1 MRLKKLMYTKAP
13 EVDQDLD
20 DFFDNITGGG
30 TTDPKDEEDVEVT
43 EEEEE
48 SEEDDDSEPPF
59 SDKDPRSDEKSEE
72 VEEKKEEEEDEK
84 VEEDP
89 NVAMIAELR
98 EQNKKLMDMMQNVTS
113 PKKEEKA
120 PEPEPDIFESEVFG
134 KLAEALELDDGEA
147 DLLASFMKKFGSHVA
162 KTAVND
168 AMEQTPQVV
177 TRHVNEANNARDM
190 KKNFYKS
197 HPALEAVQ
205 GYVAQIANSVA
216 VENPTFTVDQVLEE
230 SANRSYTSLGID
242 KEAIAKKEKPGKG
255 KKPAFA
261 KTPKARK
268 PAPKKSKLE
277 NELNAMMGT

>member
-1 MRLKKLMYTKAP
+1 MRLKKLMMAKDP
-13 EVDQDLD
+13 EVDQDLN

-30 TTDPKDEEDVEVT
+30 STDTDTEEEITEEV

-48 SEEDDDSEPPF
+48 KEQEHPFGSDEDDD
-59 SDKDPRSDEKSEE
+59 PRKSGEKEKESEE
-72 VEEKKEEEEDEK
+72 NEEEEKKD
-84 VEEDP
+84 EEDP
-89 NVAMIAELR
+89 NVSIIAELR
-98 EQNKKLMDMMQNVTS
+98 EQNTKLMAMMQNVTT
-113 PKKEEKA
+113 PKKEEKKTD
-120 PEPEPDIFESEVFG
+120 PEPDIFEGEVFS
-134 KLAEALELDDGEA
+134 KLSEALELDAGGSE
-147 DLLASFMKKFGSHVA
+147 LLASFMKKFGSSVA
-162 KTAVND
+162 KTAVSD

-190 KKNFYKS
+190 KKNFYKAN
-197 HPALEAVQ
+197 PALEAVQ

-230 SANRSYTSLGID
+230 SANRSYKALRID

-261 KTPKARK
+261 NTPKARK
-268 PAPKKSKLE
+268 PAPKRSKLE